1 MNILI
6 LQETDW
12 LKRGPHTQHH
22 IFERLSRNP
31 NIKIFVLDYDIDK
44 NMKSNSIFI
53 RRSIYTGIN
62 RTIKGAKVKVIRTAH
77 LQIPFL
83 RRISSLLTNAIELIK
98 IMRQNKP
105 DVIISFSLSNGL
117 IGLLFSRIFNIPFIF
132 YYIDLLHELVPFKY
146 GKYIARFVSKLLFKY
161 SDLIITVTK
170 LLYDFILREGCS
182 KKKVK
187 ILFNGISLKNTIV
200 SSKKLDMLKFK
211 FNITDDDFIIFFMGY
226 LYDFAGL
233 KEIIEYYN
241 DDVKKGKLKLK
252 FLIVGDGGIFN
263 ELKTQIKE
271 LNAKWVILTG
281 KVPFFE
287 IPKYIAISDL
297 CLMSFKLNDI
307 TRKITP
313 VKVLEYMAM
322 KKPVLSN
329 NLPSIVHEI
338 GENNGIIF
346 SINQK
351 DLIKKI
357 KELYHQKENLKRIGQ
372 KGFNFVIRKYLW
384 SDILKD
390 FIEIIIS
397 LIRFKRNKI
406 K

>member
-297 CLMSFKLNDI
+297 CLMSFKLNEI

-313 VKVLEYMAM
+313 IKVLEYMAM

-329 NLPSIVHEI
+329 KLPSIFLEI
-338 GENNGIIF
+338 GENKGIIYGN
-346 SINQK
+346 NQK
-351 DLIKKI
+351 DLIDKIRELIPHKNKLRDIGMKGYFFVKEKYSWKSIINEFKKI
-357 KELYHQKENLKRIGQ
+357 LLELIYRQQKNL
-372 KGFNFVIRKYLW
+372 
-384 SDILKD
+384 
-390 FIEIIIS
+390 
-397 LIRFKRNKI
+397 
-406 K
+406 